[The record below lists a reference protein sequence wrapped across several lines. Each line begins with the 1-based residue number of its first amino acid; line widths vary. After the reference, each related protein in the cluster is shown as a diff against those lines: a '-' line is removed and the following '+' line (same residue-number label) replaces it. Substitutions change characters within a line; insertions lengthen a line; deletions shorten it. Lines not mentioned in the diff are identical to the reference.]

1 MVPGRLFTS
10 SAPRLSRWIQTA
22 HAPDCHANVQLEG
35 TLHLSSV
42 DGAAMHG
49 GNGALG
55 VCEEEVRV
63 ALERSPGKWFYL
75 TLIRSHGTRSAA
87 NTLTG
92 PLSVQLIM

>member
-1 MVPGRLFTS
+1 
-10 SAPRLSRWIQTA
+10 
-22 HAPDCHANVQLEG
+22 
-35 TLHLSSV
+35 
-42 DGAAMHG
+42 MHG

-92 PLSVQLIM
+92 SLSIQLIM